1 MVIKMK
7 NQIYERNKRSSEE
20 TDQDKPHVMI
30 VDDEAPVRRLLS
42 RMLKESVN
50 ECTLAASAE
59 EARSYISKQNFDL
72 ILCDVKMPGESGM
85 DFIQYILNNHP
96 DTAVIMVTAVD
107 DPKIGEAA
115 LDIGAYG
122 YIIKPFNPQSVRI
135 NVSNALRRRNLE
147 IQQRFHRER
156 LEQMVAKR
164 TAELQ
169 NILEESRKTN
179 ERIIQTI
186 AFAIESKD
194 PYTAGHQRR
203 VADLAYAIGSEMGLS
218 EERLVG
224 IHMAGIIHDLG
235 KISVPA
241 EILSKTGR
249 LNEHEFGMIKLHPQ
263 IGYDILKK
271 MDFPWP
277 IAQMVYQHHERMD
290 GSGYPQGLSG
300 KKILLEARILGVADV
315 VEAMASHRPYRP
327 ALGIDKALEN
337 ILENKNMLYD
347 PEVVNAC
354 LKLFKEKGFKFS
366 D

>member
-1 MVIKMK
+1 MPNLSCYKM
-7 NQIYERNKRSSEE
+7 QESLEE
-20 TDQDKPHVMI
+20 TNHTPKIMI
-30 VDDEAPVRRLLS
+30 VDDETPVRRLLG
-42 RMLKESVN
+42 RILKVNGN

-85 DFIQYILNNHP
+85 DFIQYISTEHP

-107 DPKIGEAA
+107 DPEIGEAA

-135 NVSNALRRRNLE
+135 NASNALRRRNLE
-147 IQQRFHRER
+147 VQHRFHRKN
-156 LEQMVAKR
+156 LEQQVAER

-169 NILEESRKTN
+169 SILEESRKSS
-179 ERIIQTI
+179 EGIIQ
-186 AFAIESKD
+186 AMALAIESRD

-203 VADLAYAIGSEMGLS
+203 VADLAHAIGSEMGLS
-218 EERLVG
+218 EERLDG
-224 IHMAGIIHDLG
+224 IRMGGIIHDLG

-241 EILSKTGR
+241 EILSKPSR

-263 IGYDILKK
+263 VGHEILKK
-271 MDFPWP
+271 IDFPWP
-277 IAQMVYQHHERMD
+277 ITQMVYQHHERMD

-300 KKILLEARILGVADV
+300 KKILLEARILAVADV

-327 ALGIDKALEN
+327 ALGIDKALEE
-337 ILENKNMLYD
+337 ILKNKNVFYD
-347 PEVVNAC
+347 PEVVDAC
-354 LKLFKEKGFKFS
+354 LKLFKEKGLELG